1 MNLLKK
7 SFYRSLT
14 ITAFFLAVY
23 FLFWPSYGQFRPEEI
38 LEREDLEDFLL
49 TAKIVGFKDLGKGI
63 TQPLKI
69 NLRRGKTERK
79 AVWKNCSGVI
89 NGYFEGWQYE
99 IAAYRLDK
107 LLGLNMI
114 PPTVERRF
122 QGQRGSLQLWVEH
135 KYDLLEIVDHSI
147 PLPKE
152 GLEAVNLE
160 RMQYLARAFD
170 SLIANE
176 DRSLQ
181 NTLLTEDW
189 RTILI
194 DHSRSFRSD
203 AHFTRNL
210 IYGLRPLRTESGPL
224 PFKRLPR
231 TFVDKLRSLSFDSIK
246 VTVGSY
252 LTTREI
258 RSILARRDLMIKEI
272 EEMIVLYGEG
282 EVLY

>member
-1 MNLLKK
+1 MNLPKYK
-7 SFYRSLT
+7 SESLSR
-14 ITAFFLAVY
+14 TAIFLAVY
-23 FLFWPSYGQFRPEEI
+23 FFFFPSYGQFRPEEI
-38 LEREDLEDFLL
+38 LEREDLEDFLI

-63 TQPLKI
+63 TRPLKM
-69 NLRRGKTERK
+69 NLRKGNTDRS
-79 AVWKNCSGVI
+79 AVWKNCRGVS

-99 IAAYRLDK
+99 IAAYRQDK

-122 QGQRGSLQLWVEH
+122 RGQRGSLQLWVEH
-135 KYDLLEIVDHSI
+135 KYDLLEIVDNRI

-152 GLEAVNLE
+152 GWEAVNLE

-203 AHFTRNL
+203 SHFTKNL
-210 IYGLRPLRTESGPL
+210 IYGLRPLRTGSGPL

-231 TFVDKLRSLSFDSIK
+231 PFVDKLRSLSFDSIK
-246 VTVGSY
+246 AAVGSY
-252 LTTREI
+252 LTAREI
-258 RSILARRDLMIKEI
+258 RSVLARRDLIMKEI
-272 EEMIVLYGEG
+272 EEMIGLYGEG

>member
-1 MNLLKK
+1 M
-7 SFYRSLT
+7 
-14 ITAFFLAVY
+14 
-23 FLFWPSYGQFRPEEI
+23 
-38 LEREDLEDFLL
+38 
-49 TAKIVGFKDLGKGI
+49 TAKIVGFIDLGKGI
-63 TQPLKI
+63 TQPLKL
-69 NLRRGKTERK
+69 NLRKGNVEKS
-79 AVWKNCSGVI
+79 AVWKNCSGVV

-107 LLGLNMI
+107 LLGLDMI

-135 KYDLLEIVDHSI
+135 KYDLLEIVDHNI

-160 RMQYLARAFD
+160 RRQYQARAFD
-170 SLIANE
+170 SLLANE

-194 DHSRSFRSD
+194 DHSRSFRPDS
-203 AHFTRNL
+203 HFTRNL
-210 IYGLRPLRTESGPL
+210 IYGLRPLRAGSGLL
-224 PFKRLPR
+224 PFRRLPR
-231 TFVDKLRSLSFDSIK
+231 AFVERLRSLSYESLK
-246 VTVGSY
+246 AAVRSY

-258 RSILARRDLMIKEI
+258 KSILARRELIIKEI
-272 EEMIVLYGEG
+272 EEMIGLYGEG

>member
-1 MNLLKK
+1 MRLNTVTRNLLTATLVLSL
-7 SFYRSLT
+7 SFSLSH
-14 ITAFFLAVY
+14 A
-23 FLFWPSYGQFRPEEI
+23 QFTPEEI
-38 LEREDLEDFLL
+38 ARRGEQEEFLL
-49 TAKIVGFKDLGKGI
+49 KARITGFRDLGKGI
-63 TQPLKI
+63 TLPIRVYLKKGDVE
-69 NLRRGKTERK
+69 LT
-79 AVWKNCSGVI
+79 AVWKNPSGVI
-89 NGYFEGWQYE
+89 NGYYEGWQYE

-107 LLGLNMI
+107 LLGLNLI

-135 KYDLLEIVDHSI
+135 KYDLLEIVDNKI
-147 PLPKE
+147 QLPKE
-152 GLEAVNLE
+152 GWEAVNLE

-203 AHFTRNL
+203 ARFTNNL
-210 IYGLRPLRTESGPL
+210 MYGLRPLRPGGVPL
-224 PFKRLPR
+224 PFRRLPSE
-231 TFVDKLRSLSFDSIK
+231 FVEKLRTLTFDSIRRA
-246 VTVGSY
+246 VGSY

-258 RSILARRDLMIKEI
+258 NSMLNRRDLILKEI
-272 EEMIVLYGEG
+272 EEMISAYGRG
-282 EVLY
+282 EVIY